1 MSACT
6 QLNVL
11 AVS

>member
-1 MSACT
+1 MQVRWT

-11 AVS
+11 F